1 MGSQCVFVEKQ
12 EYFPLNYPQYPETGL
27 INELD
32 QTVWAVHTCNRW
44 LPYLPYIF
52 GRIKIIIFFTV
63 RTFNLEKNYKFFSV
77 RIFMD
82 AEKLPIIE
90 GIHRYIC
97 GNFNVYT
104 DRCENK
110 QFV

>member
-1 MGSQCVFVEKQ
+1 MNLLVICTAIAHGYSPHWNKYLSLVN
-12 EYFPLNYPQYPETGL
+12 FPYVSKFSKN
-27 INELD
+27 
-32 QTVWAVHTCNRW
+32 VKSK

-63 RTFNLEKNYKFFSV
+63 RTFNLEKNYNFFSV
-77 RIFMD
+77 RIFMN

-90 GIHRYIC
+90 GIHRYTC

>member
-1 MGSQCVFVEKQ
+1 MQADQGIHCLSIH
-12 EYFPLNYPQYPETGL
+12 LHL
-27 INELD
+27 LD
-32 QTVWAVHTCNRW
+32 AL

-63 RTFNLEKNYKFFSV
+63 RTFNLEKNSKFFSV
-77 RIFMD
+77 RIFMN

-97 GNFNVYT
+97 GNLNVYT
-104 DRCENK
+104 DIGVKINNLFNYMLFYQLEYM
-110 QFV
+110 

>member
-1 MGSQCVFVEKQ
+1 MKLGSCIHLE
-12 EYFPLNYPQYPETGL
+12 
-27 INELD
+27 ELSSTLCSILRLD
-32 QTVWAVHTCNRW
+32 

-63 RTFNLEKNYKFFSV
+63 RTFNLEKNYNFFSV
-77 RIFMD
+77 RIFMN

>member
-1 MGSQCVFVEKQ
+1 M
-12 EYFPLNYPQYPETGL
+12 N
-27 INELD
+27 
-32 QTVWAVHTCNRW
+32 
-44 LPYLPYIF
+44 
-52 GRIKIIIFFTV
+52 
-63 RTFNLEKNYKFFSV
+63 
-77 RIFMD
+77 

>member
-1 MGSQCVFVEKQ
+1 MNTHTLVQ
-12 EYFPLNYPQYPETGL
+12 EISHFYGKDNIFRSAFDLGN
-27 INELD
+27 
-32 QTVWAVHTCNRW
+32 HK

-77 RIFMD
+77 RIFTN

-97 GNFNVYT
+97 GNFSVYT

>member
-1 MGSQCVFVEKQ
+1 MSLFLRHEQWSLEDFA
-12 EYFPLNYPQYPETGL
+12 
-27 INELD
+27 I
-32 QTVWAVHTCNRW
+32 
-44 LPYLPYIF
+44 PYLPYIF

-77 RIFMD
+77 RIFMN

>member
-1 MGSQCVFVEKQ
+1 MV
-12 EYFPLNYPQYPETGL
+12 
-27 INELD
+27 
-32 QTVWAVHTCNRW
+32 
-44 LPYLPYIF
+44 PYLPYIF

-77 RIFMD
+77 RIFMI
-82 AEKLPIIE
+82 AEKLPVIE
-90 GIHRYIC
+90 GIHRYTCTC
-97 GNFNVYT
+97 GKFSVYT

>member
-1 MGSQCVFVEKQ
+1 MLKLSRSHV
-12 EYFPLNYPQYPETGL
+12 QYGHQFH
-27 INELD
+27 I
-32 QTVWAVHTCNRW
+32 
-44 LPYLPYIF
+44 PYLPYIF

-63 RTFNLEKNYKFFSV
+63 RTFNLEKNYNFFSV
-77 RIFMD
+77 RIFMN

>member
-1 MGSQCVFVEKQ
+1 MIFPACIKLPASSHYKGMYPHGSPILWYIHFFLVV
-12 EYFPLNYPQYPETGL
+12 
-27 INELD
+27 
-32 QTVWAVHTCNRW
+32 V
-44 LPYLPYIF
+44 PYLPHIF

-63 RTFNLEKNYKFFSV
+63 RTFNLEKNYNFFSV
-77 RIFMD
+77 RIFMN